1 MARGGPH
8 GYPSAQDV
16 QHTCRDE
23 GCPLKFGTLQVSP
36 RQGVLKE
43 YGLDLPSAIVGRG
56 EGAQIF
62 IDDFSVSRR
71 HARLTIDSGRLLI
84 EDLGSASGTYVDD
97 VKLEPGV
104 RHLVASDAVIR
115 FGDIEAR
122 YVDAETVDVINRIG
136 APAPEPEPEEAKF
149 GIALALTSPAIPV
162 DPGKSVSATLSVVN
176 RGRLVDTVHV
186 TVSDLPIEWYSI
198 DRPEFSLL
206 PGERADI
213 PLALHPPR
221 NADSLAGEYA
231 FTVAVASRE
240 YEDSV
245 SAEGSFQVHP
255 FEAVSLSLA
264 AVRSKR
270 KFAVVAENKGN
281 DVAHYELAGRD
292 DEQAFDYA
300 FEVPSVDLQPG
311 QKTTVGLT
319 VAKKP
324 QWFGPAIPLPFEVVG
339 RSASGAEVTAR
350 GQLATNPPLQK
361 FKLPAIY
368 MMAAL
373 VLLATLATVL
383 IVTDGGGT
391 KKASA
396 EDPYAGVHLC
406 DDANAKAKQ
415 DQKNA
420 QAAQSK
426 PVTSAT
432 VVGPTDGGRPLF
444 GEVDKNGAPFF
455 AQNDPRWGTQE
466 YARSTELPNGR
477 DWCGTTIEQCGCAM
491 TSVSVMLALYGLLD
505 MPDGQ
510 PLSPKT
516 LNDWFN
522 GNARK
527 TDRGWVSRGYIY
539 GDVIW
544 SAANELSGEIA
555 KVNPNARTVRFVST
569 GSGSEE
575 EIKAE
580 LKAGR
585 PVILEVPGHW
595 IAAVGLDGDQI
606 LINDPFYRDRKTL
619 DVYAGK
625 VRSSVHFEPS
635 TDLSAV
641 VITAPADVKFRITD
655 REGRVVATGTGTEL
669 SASDAINQ
677 IPGASVST
685 KKAWRDPTCI
695 EKAPPSDA
703 GTNQITL
710 PGGKDDYK
718 VEIIGTGDQPGA
730 VDIHT
735 YAKDGKSTISTI
747 EGQEGTKADVSYD
760 PNADKPVI
768 NITNNGTPQP
778 TNTPQPGGGSGGGPN
793 DEETPTP
800 GPSVLP
806 SPTVTSTPFVEQR
819 TAMTL
824 PAEPGSTRV
833 EVATN
838 SGFELG
844 DPIRFAPGLPNEEDN
859 IIVGFGSFILAT
871 PLKFAHS
878 PGEPIQRLQRPPG
891 QGPGLPPGVTPPPAT
906 GPLEPPK
913 DITLNCSTVY
923 QASPKQATFICDATI
938 AGAYTTTRWS
948 LNGKVVNDFSG
959 ASSFIYAFPT
969 DSPASIALTVCNQ
982 TLCRSTTH
990 SDRIAFPGA
999 DATAAGNGSTSGGS
1013 GTNAVAPPPPAAGQV
1028 AVVCGTEFPITPDG
1042 QVAQFNCQVNFSG
1055 DYTNISWSAP
1065 GGTPANA
1072 NGTSKEF
1079 TTTIKNSAG
1088 TPPSIKISATVCNF
1102 GVCRTS
1108 QPAEVGIAKTIT
1120 LIESTPADS
1129 VNQGHSLTLM
1139 ARVQGTG
1146 KSVPQGGT
1154 VQFYADGQD
1163 ASHAIGGSATLLT
1176 TGSVA
1181 IAFTT
1186 VDTNS
1191 LTTTAQNGAGIP
1203 HGFIAVYSGG
1213 TNAFG
1218 SQSGFFGDLD
1228 KPPRIITV
1236 LPPIP
1241 DACDSVNNDGDPD
1254 NNGVIDDAVTD
1265 GTCDF
1270 TTPRDLGG
1278 GTILNTLS
1286 ISGDSSVI
1294 QDGAA
1299 NAVVVDPGDVLTVHG
1314 SAGRTDYCPGCI
1326 RQVYIGI
1333 GGYDPSPN
1341 LPTATRIGP
1350 ICSLNGFFP
1359 LAPDGPQFNINIQAP
1374 TTPGIYYIRATT
1386 TLDYFCVGPAVGP
1399 PENSVGRIIV
1409 RQAITTQLELWDD
1422 GAIWP
1427 SAPTTQG
1434 GPPGPDPLA
1443 SPTRHQVT
1451 GISEGQKI
1459 LLRAKVP
1466 AGAVGR
1472 VEFTT
1477 NPPNVLKV
1485 GGSLPSAQVCPEAGF
1500 FDMPAGTADV
1510 TCVPWEA
1517 RVLTDAVTAI
1527 NQPFTV
1533 TARYIDPDPLIA
1545 TDPLDV
1551 QPPFDTNTYNI
1562 RYAATPSSNSV
1573 GMKVLAPASV
1583 TVTSPTTMPV
1593 QMGSDFT
1600 LVADVQSVNSSLGLK
1615 GGGGTVQ
1622 FKAGNNA
1629 FGPPVPVG
1637 SDGKATLTWRA
1648 GIDPGNAACLGAPFN
1663 YPPGYAGGCGGF
1675 PFDTKDDGDRT
1686 VYNNVFAEYITGGDS
1701 LLQSACSG
1709 NNGWQQSNCFETNVD
1724 IDPAGST
1731 VSITSVVTG
1740 SSGSSCDALGG
1751 SGTITA
1757 GQCIT
1762 VTATVTGVP
1771 SFPPTGGTVQF
1782 SASGGSLS
1790 SDSGSIG
1797 STNVTETPPGSGIFT
1812 ASVNFVTGNSGSVMD
1827 TPGSYNL
1834 SAVFQGTSA
1843 LDGSSSA
1850 NYAVTLSKE
1859 AASVVLTLPGGDT
1872 MSAGGNAVAHVVV
1885 TASNTGFVD
1894 NNSATVDL
1902 LDGTTVLMSH
1912 SLTNAENGTFDFAL
1926 RSLPVGTYS
1935 LTARYNGN
1943 NYYLGASSSPALS
1956 LTVDKSTANIS
1967 LSSLTRSLD
1976 RAPTG
1981 SDSVGDQFT
1990 IVGNVNPGISN
2001 PASAGGTI
2009 TLNATIGGVTTALGS
2024 HVLAANDNGSYT
2036 FTLDTSSG
2044 VLLTTSVIS
2053 LTLDYS
2059 GNSVLNAGSSATG
2072 TSLTLGKA
2080 NSTVQV
2086 TAPSSVTIGDS
2097 VSVTVNVTAPGGI
2110 DPSCV
2115 DDVATVGV
2123 DESLCVEVRAGG
2135 SSGTVITRIAVGGT
2149 LSALTTGGSSGTCLD
2164 NATTTPPCNIYVAYS
2179 GNALVNP
2186 GNGSANVSIGQA
2198 TPTITVVATD
2208 VTIGQPTG
2216 VTVTVT
2222 GLPSGISP
2230 NCTGCVNV
2238 TALGITGGSVT
2249 LASNLDWPAAAT
2261 LSYPTG
2267 SGAAAGSCLTVA
2279 GTCRITVAY
2288 GGNTNVKS
2296 GSDSDSFT
2304 ISKITSSV
2312 ALTLNPSGGT
2322 VVLGNSVDVV
2332 AVVTQAGGTA
2342 VPNCTGCL
2350 HFRIGSATG
2359 TQIGGNRD
2367 LTGGTGT
2374 FTLTVSAGTTSGFTS
2389 PGSYT
2394 IFAVYDGTS
2403 TISGAQS
2410 SVGLTVDP
2418 APTTL
2423 TATASQGNQ
2432 AGSAVTL
2439 SAAITS
2445 PYGTTNDIDPGTVQ
2459 FKVNGVNQGSP
2470 VNVNNG
2476 AASLTLTGGTLAPGT
2491 YQITATYSGG
2501 GNYAASADTTDFQI
2515 VVT

>member
-1 MARGGPH
+1 MASGTPG
-8 GYPSAQDV
+8 GYPSPQDV
-16 QHTCRDE
+16 PHTCRDE
-23 GCPLKFGTLQVSP
+23 GCPLKFGTLQVYP

-56 EGAQIF
+56 EGSQIF
-62 IDDFSVSRR
+62 IDDFSISRR
-71 HARLTIDSGRLLI
+71 HARLTIDSGRLLV
-84 EDLGSASGTYVDD
+84 EDLGSVGGTFVDD
-97 VKLEPGV
+97 QKLEPGV
-104 RHLVASDAVIR
+104 RHLVAPDAVLR

-122 YVDAETVDVINRIG
+122 YAAAESVDVASRLSSPTEQEL
-136 APAPEPEPEEAKF
+136 PAEEARF
-149 GIALALTSPAIPV
+149 GVALALTSPAIPV
-162 DPGKSVSATLSVVN
+162 DPGKTVSATLTVVN
-176 RGRLVDTVHV
+176 RGRLVDTVHI
-186 TVSDLPIEWYSI
+186 TVSDLPADWYSL
-198 DRPEFSLL
+198 DRGDLSLL
-206 PGERADI
+206 PGERVDI

-221 NADSLAGEYA
+221 TADSLAGQYS
-231 FTVAVASRE
+231 FTVTVTSRE

-245 SAEGSFQVHP
+245 SAEGSFDVLP
-255 FEAVSLSLA
+255 FEAVSLSFVA
-264 AVRSKR
+264 MRSKG
-270 KFAVVAENKGN
+270 KFTVVAENKGN
-281 DVAHYELAGRD
+281 DVAHYDLEGRD
-292 DEQAFDYA
+292 DEQAFNYA
-300 FEVPSVDLQPG
+300 FEVPSVELQPG
-311 QKTTVGLT
+311 QKATVGLR

-324 QWFGPAIPLPFEVVG
+324 QWFGPAMPLPFEVVG
-339 RSASGAEVTAR
+339 HSASGAEVTAR
-350 GQLATNPPLQK
+350 GQLASNPPLQK
-361 FKLPAIY
+361 FKMPALY
-368 MMAAL
+368 MVAAV

-383 IVTDGGGT
+383 IVTDSGT

-415 DQKNA
+415 DEKNA
-420 QAAQSK
+420 EASQSK

-455 AQNDPRWGTQE
+455 AQNDPRWGAQE

-491 TSVSVMLALYGLLD
+491 TSVSVMLALYGLLG
-505 MPDGQ
+505 MPDGT
-510 PLSPKT
+510 PLSPQT

-527 TDRGWVSRGYIY
+527 TERGWVSRGYIY

-555 KVNPNARTVRFVST
+555 RVNPNARTVRFVST
-569 GSGSEE
+569 GSGSED

-595 IAAVGLDGDQI
+595 IAAVGLDGDTI

-655 REGRVVATGTGTEL
+655 KEGRVVATGTGTEL
-669 SASDAINQ
+669 SASNAINQ

-747 EGQEGTKADVSYD
+747 EGQEGTKAEVAYD

-768 NITNNGTPQP
+768 NITNNGTPQA
-778 TNTPQPGGGSGGGPN
+778 TGTPQPGGGNGGGPN

-800 GPSVLP
+800 GPSVIP
-806 SPTVTSTPFVEQR
+806 SPTATSTPFVEQR

-824 PAEPGSTRV
+824 PAEPGQTRV

-906 GPLEPPK
+906 GPLEPPS
-913 DITLNCSTVY
+913 DITLNCTTQY
-923 QASPKQATFICDATI
+923 QANPKQATFICDATI
-938 AGAYTTTRWS
+938 SGEYTTTRWS
-948 LNGKVVNDFSG
+948 LNGKVVTDFSG

-982 TLCRSTTH
+982 TLCRSTTR
-990 SDRIAFPGA
+990 SDRISFPGA
-999 DATAAGNGSTSGGS
+999 GTTAAGAGGTGGTS
-1013 GTNAVAPPPPAAGQV
+1013 GTNGVAPPPPAGQV
-1028 AVVCGTEFPITPDG
+1028 AVTCGTEFPITPDG

-1055 DYTNISWSAP
+1055 DFTNISWSAP
-1065 GGTPANA
+1065 GGTPANK

-1079 TTTIKNSAG
+1079 TTTIKNSPG
-1088 TPPSIKISATVCNF
+1088 TPPSLKISATVCNF

-1108 QPAEVGIAKTIT
+1108 QPAEVGISKTIT
-1120 LIESTPADS
+1120 LIDSTPIDA
-1129 VNQGHSLTLM
+1129 VNQGHNLTLM

-1163 ASHAIGGSATLLT
+1163 NAHAIGGSATLLT

-1186 VDTNS
+1186 VDTNA
-1191 LTTTAQNGAGIP
+1191 LTTTAQGGAGLP
-1203 HGFIAVYSGG
+1203 HAFIAVYSGG

-1218 SQSGFFGDLD
+1218 SQSGVFGDQD
-1228 KPPRIITV
+1228 HPPRIITV

-1265 GTCDF
+1265 GTCVF

-1278 GTILNTLS
+1278 GTVLNTLS
-1286 ISGDSSVI
+1286 ITGDSTVI

-1314 SAGRTDYCPGCI
+1314 AAGRTDYCPGCI

-1350 ICSLNGFFP
+1350 VCSLNGFFP

-1386 TLDYFCVGPAVGP
+1386 TLDYFCVGPPVGP

-1422 GAIWP
+1422 GALWP
-1427 SAPTTQG
+1427 SAPTSNG

-1443 SPTRHQVT
+1443 NPSRHQVT
-1451 GISEGQKI
+1451 GISEGQKV

-1485 GGSLPSAQVCPEAGF
+1485 GGGLPSAQVCPEAGF
-1500 FDMPAGTADV
+1500 FDMPAGTPDI

-1517 RVLTDAVTAI
+1517 RVITDAVDAI

-1533 TARYIDPDPLIA
+1533 TARYVDPDPLIA

-1551 QPPFDTNTYNI
+1551 QAPFDTNTYNI
-1562 RYAATPSSNSV
+1562 RYAASPSSNNVSL
-1573 GMKVLAPASV
+1573 KVLAPAAV

-1600 LVADVQSVNSSLGLK
+1600 LTADVQSVSATLGLK

-1637 SDGKATLTWRA
+1637 ADGKASITWRA
-1648 GIDPGNAACLGAPFN
+1648 GIDPGNAACLAPPFN
-1663 YPPGYAGGCGGF
+1663 FPLTYTGGCGGA
-1675 PFDTKDDGDRT
+1675 PFDTKDDGDRSL
-1686 VYNNVFAEYITGGDS
+1686 YDDVFAEYITGGDS
-1701 LLQSACSG
+1701 LLQNACSG
-1709 NNGWQQSNCFETNVD
+1709 NNGWQQPNCFETNIN

-1740 SSGSSCDALGG
+1740 SSGSSCDALGTG
-1751 SGTITA
+1751 STITA

-1762 VTATVTGVP
+1762 VRATVTGVP
-1771 SFPPTGGTVQF
+1771 SFPPTGGNVVF
-1782 SASGGSLS
+1782 RAVGGSLL
-1790 SDSGSIG
+1790 SDSGTIG
-1797 STNVTETPPGSGIFT
+1797 NGFVAETAPNSGVFT
-1812 ASVNFVTGNSGSVMD
+1812 ASVNFVTGNSGQPVD
-1827 TPGSYNL
+1827 TPGNYNL
-1834 SAVFQGTSA
+1834 TAQFEGTSA
-1843 LDGSSSA
+1843 LEGATSA
-1850 NYAVTLSKE
+1850 NFAVTIDKE
-1859 AASVVLTLPGGDT
+1859 AASVVLTLPGGAT
-1872 MSAGGNAVAHVVV
+1872 ISAGSTAVAHVVI
-1885 TASNTGFVD
+1885 TASNNGFLD
-1894 NNSATVDL
+1894 NNNATVDL
-1902 LDGTTVLMSH
+1902 LDGATVVASH
-1912 SLTNAENGTFDFAL
+1912 DLANSENGTFDFAL
-1926 RSLPVGTYS
+1926 RSLPVGSYS

-1943 NYYLGASSSPALS
+1943 NYYLANTSSPALP
-1956 LTVDKSTANIS
+1956 LTVDKSTANIT
-1967 LSSLTRSLD
+1967 LTGLGYPANGGD
-1976 RAPTG
+1976 FAPTG
-1981 SDSVGDQFT
+1981 QQSVGDVFVIT
-1990 IVGNVNPGISN
+1990 GNVNPNISN

-2024 HVLAANDNGSYT
+2024 HQLSGSNPNDNGSFQFT
-2036 FTLDTSSG
+2036 FDTSSG
-2044 VLLTTSVIS
+2044 VLLTTQQIS
-2053 LTLDYS
+2053 LSLDYS
-2059 GNSVLNAGSSATG
+2059 GNSVLNSGSTATP
-2072 TSLTLGKA
+2072 TTLTLVKA
-2080 NSTVQV
+2080 DASVQV
-2086 TAPSSVTIGDS
+2086 NAPSSVTIGDT
-2097 VSVTVNVTAPGGI
+2097 VPVTVTVSGAHGI
-2110 DPSCV
+2110 DASCV
-2115 DDVATVGV
+2115 DNPGTAGV

-2135 SSGTVITRIAVGGT
+2135 ASGTVITRIAVGGT
-2149 LSALTTGGSSGTCLD
+2149 ISPLTTGGSSGSCLD
-2164 NATTTPPCNIYVAYS
+2164 NATTTPPCNIYVAYA
-2179 GNALVNP
+2179 GNALVN
-2186 GNGSANVSIGQA
+2186 GNNGSANVSIGQA
-2198 TPTITVVATD
+2198 TPTVTVVATD
-2208 VTIGQPTG
+2208 VTIGQNTS

-2222 GLPSGISP
+2222 GLPNGISP

-2238 TALGITGGSVT
+2238 TALGISGGPVT
-2249 LASNLDWPAAAT
+2249 LASNLDWPAAAS

-2267 SGAAAGSCLTVA
+2267 AGATAGSCLTVA
-2279 GTCRITVAY
+2279 GTCRITVSY

-2296 GSDSDSFT
+2296 DSDDDSFT
-2304 ISKITSSV
+2304 ISKISSSV
-2312 ALTLNPSGGT
+2312 AVTFNPASGSVEVDGSIDLIAT
-2322 VVLGNSVDVV
+2322 VTVSGASP
-2332 AVVTQAGGTA
+2332 A
-2342 VPNCTGCL
+2342 CTGCL
-2350 HFRIGSATG
+2350 QFRLASPTG
-2359 TQIGGNRD
+2359 TAIGTAQDVPASGIVTLART
-2367 LTGGTGT
+2367 TGG
-2374 FTLTVSAGTTSGFTS
+2374 SS
-2389 PGSYT
+2389 PFQVGSY
-2394 IFAVYDGTS
+2394 AVYAVYNGNATVAGS
-2403 TISGAQS
+2403 NSNGS
-2410 SVGLTVDP
+2410 MSV
-2418 APTTL
+2418 AAHPTTIVA
-2423 TATASQGNQ
+2423 TATQAAAAGSPTVLSADITWSGNQ
-2432 AGSAVTL
+2432 NQL
-2439 SAAITS
+2439 
-2445 PYGTTNDIDPGTVQ
+2445 DPGTVQ
-2459 FKVNGVNQGSP
+2459 FKVNGVNQGAP
-2470 VNVNNG
+2470 QNVNNG
-2476 AASLTLTGGTLAPGT
+2476 QATLSVNLPAGT
-2491 YQITATYSGG
+2491 YQITAVYSGG
-2501 GNYAASADTTDFQI
+2501 GDFAGSSDTTDFEII
-2515 VVT
+2515 VHA

>member
-1 MARGGPH
+1 M
-8 GYPSAQDV
+8 
-16 QHTCRDE
+16 
-23 GCPLKFGTLQVSP
+23 KFGTLQVYP

-43 YGLDLPSAIVGRG
+43 YGLDLPSAVLGRG

-62 IDDFSVSRR
+62 IDDFSISRR
-71 HARLTIDSGRLLI
+71 HARLTIDSGRLLV
-84 EDLGSASGTYVDD
+84 EDLGSVGGSYVDD

-104 RHLVASDAVIR
+104 RHLVAPDAVLR
-115 FGDIEAR
+115 FGEIEAR
-122 YVDAETVDVINRIG
+122 YKDAESVDMASRT
-136 APAPEPEPEEAKF
+136 AAAEAQAAADEAKF

-162 DPGKSVSATLSVVN
+162 DPGKSVSATVTVVN
-176 RGRLVDTVHV
+176 RGRLVDTVRIE
-186 TVSDLPIEWYSI
+186 VSDLPADWYSVE
-198 DRPEFSLL
+198 RVEMSLL

-221 NADSLAGEYA
+221 NAEALAGEYA
-231 FTVAVASRE
+231 FTVTVTSRE

-245 SAEGSFQVHP
+245 TADGSFQVHP
-255 FEAVSLSLA
+255 FEAVALSLS
-264 AVRSKR
+264 AVRSRR
-270 KFAVVAENKGN
+270 KFLVVAENKGN
-281 DVAHYELAGRD
+281 DVVHYDLEGRD
-292 DEQAFDYA
+292 DEQAFTYA

-311 QKTTVGLT
+311 QKATVGLT

-339 RSASGAEVTAR
+339 HSASGAEVTAR

-361 FKLPAIY
+361 FKIPVLY
-368 MMAAL
+368 TVAAL
-373 VLLATLATVL
+373 VLLATIATVL

-420 QAAQSK
+420 QAAQAK
-426 PVTSAT
+426 PVSNAT
-432 VVGPTDGGRPLF
+432 VVGPSDAGRPLF

-455 AQNDPRWGTQE
+455 AQNDARWATQE

-522 GNARK
+522 SNARK

-569 GSGSEE
+569 GSGSDDD
-575 EIKAE
+575 IKSE
-580 LKAGR
+580 LRAGR

-595 IAAVGLDGDQI
+595 IAAVGLEGDTI

-641 VITAPADVKFRITD
+641 VITAPSDVKFKITD
-655 REGRVVATGTGTEL
+655 KDGRVVATGTGTEL
-669 SASDAINQ
+669 SASNAINQ

-768 NITNNGTPQP
+768 NITSNGTPQP
-778 TNTPQPGGGSGGGPN
+778 SGTPSPAGGEGGGAN

-824 PAEPGSTRV
+824 PAEPGQTRV

-859 IIVGFGSFILAT
+859 IIVGFGSFILAS
-871 PLKFAHS
+871 PLKFSHS

-923 QASPKQATFICDATI
+923 QATPKQATFVCDATI
-938 AGAYTTTRWS
+938 DGAYTTTRWS
-948 LNGKVVNDFSG
+948 LNGKVVTDFSG

-982 TLCRSTTH
+982 TLCRSTTK
-990 SDRIAFPGA
+990 SERIAFPGS
-999 DATAAGNGSTSGGS
+999 DATAAGNGGTTGGTGS
-1013 GTNAVAPPPPAAGQV
+1013 PNVIPPPAAGQV

-1065 GGTPANA
+1065 GGTPANK

-1079 TTTIKNSAG
+1079 TTSIKNTPG
-1088 TPPSIKISATVCNF
+1088 TPPSLKISATVCNF

-1120 LIESTPADS
+1120 LIDSTPVNE

-1163 ASHAIGGSATLLT
+1163 NAHAIGGSATLLT

-1191 LTTTAQNGAGIP
+1191 LTTTAQGGPGLP

-1218 SQSGFFGDLD
+1218 SQSGVFGDTE

-1241 DACDSVNNDGDPD
+1241 DACDSINNDGDP
-1254 NNGVIDDAVTD
+1254 NNDGVIDDAVTD
-1265 GTCDF
+1265 GTCVF

-1286 ISGDSSVI
+1286 ISGDSSVL
-1294 QDGAA
+1294 QDGAP
-1299 NAVVVDPGDVLTVHG
+1299 NAVVVDPGDTLTVHG

-1333 GGYDPSPN
+1333 GGYDPTPN
-1341 LPTATRIGP
+1341 LATATRIGP

-1386 TLDYFCVGPAVGP
+1386 TLDYFCVGPTVGP

-1409 RQAITTQLELWDD
+1409 RQAITTQVELWDD
-1422 GAIWP
+1422 GALWP
-1427 SAPTTQG
+1427 SPPTVNG

-1472 VEFTT
+1472 VEFST
-1477 NPPNVLKV
+1477 NPPNVLRV
-1485 GGSLPSAQVCPEAGF
+1485 GGSVPSAQVCPEAGF
-1500 FDMPAGTADV
+1500 FDMPAGTPDI

-1517 RVLTDAVTAI
+1517 RVITDAVDAI

-1533 TARYIDPDPLIA
+1533 TARYVDPDPLIA

-1573 GMKVLAPASV
+1573 GMKVLAPAAV

-1593 QMGSDFT
+1593 PMGSDFT
-1600 LVADVQSVNSSLGLK
+1600 LTADVESVSSSLGLK

-1629 FGPPVPVG
+1629 VGPPVPVG
-1637 SDGKATLTWRA
+1637 ADGKASLTWRA
-1648 GIDPGNAACLGAPFN
+1648 GVN
-1663 YPPGYAGGCGGF
+1663 PPTCTPVPCGGF
-1675 PFDTKDDGDRT
+1675 PFDTKDDGNRST
-1686 VYNNVFAEYITGGDS
+1686 YNNVFAEYITGGTS
-1701 LLQSACSG
+1701 LLQNACSG
-1709 NNGWQQSNCFETNVD
+1709 TNGWQQNNCFETNVD
-1724 IDPAGST
+1724 IDPAAAT
-1731 VSITSVVTG
+1731 VSITRLVTG
-1740 SSGSSCDALGG
+1740 SSGSSCDGLGA
-1751 SGTITA
+1751 SSPVTA

-1771 SFPPTGGTVQF
+1771 DFPPTGGNVIF
-1782 SASGGSLS
+1782 RAVGGSLL
-1790 SDSGSIG
+1790 SDSGTIG
-1797 STNVTETPPGSGIFT
+1797 NGFVTETPVGSGIFI
-1812 ASVNFVTGNSGSVMD
+1812 ASVNFVTGNAGSPMD

-1834 SAVFQGTSA
+1834 TAAFQGTSA
-1843 LDGSSSA
+1843 LDAATSS
-1850 NYAVTLSKE
+1850 NFAVTVDKE
-1859 AASVVLTLPGGDT
+1859 AASVTLTLPGGST
-1872 MSAGGNAVAHVVV
+1872 LSAGGTGTAHVVI
-1885 TASNTGFVD
+1885 TSSNSGFLD
-1894 NNSATVDL
+1894 NNNATVDL
-1902 LDGTTVLMSH
+1902 LDGTTVLLSH
-1912 SLTNAENGTFDFAL
+1912 NLTNAEAGTFDFQL
-1926 RSLPVGTYS
+1926 SSVPVGTYS

-1943 NYYLGASSSPALS
+1943 NYYTAATSSPALPLTINKSNATIS
-1956 LTVDKSTANIS
+1956 LTN
-1967 LSSLTRSLD
+1967 LTRTTD
-1976 RAPTG
+1976 AAPNG
-1981 SDSVGDQFT
+1981 DSVGDHFT
-1990 IVGNVNPGISN
+1990 IRANVNSGQSPS
-2001 PASAGGTI
+2001 AAGGLI
-2009 TLNATIGGVTTALGS
+2009 TLKATILGVTTTLATYTLVGS
-2024 HVLAANDNGSYT
+2024 DNGQHT
-2036 FTLDTSSG
+2036 FSLDTSSG
-2044 VLLTTSVIS
+2044 VLLTTDPIS
-2053 LTLDYS
+2053 LSIDYG
-2059 GNSVLNAGSSATG
+2059 GNSVLNAISLPTPVN
-2072 TSLTLGKA
+2072 LTLAKG
-2080 NSTVQV
+2080 NVNVSVN
-2086 TAPSSVTIGDS
+2086 APSSVVIGSQITTTVTITGPAGITVDCP
-2097 VSVTVNVTAPGGI
+2097 VSTPN
-2110 DPSCV
+2110 CV
-2115 DDVATVGV
+2115 D
-2123 DESLCVEVRAGG
+2123 LRIGG
-2135 SSGTVITRIAVGGT
+2135 SGGTLLTSIAVGGSFNP
-2149 LSALTTGGSSGTCLD
+2149 LSTGGASGTCLD
-2164 NATTTPPCNIYVAYS
+2164 NATTTPPCNIYVAYG
-2179 GNALVNP
+2179 GNTLLNA
-2186 GNGSANVSIGQA
+2186 GSGSANVSINKA
-2198 TPTITVVATD
+2198 TPTVTAIMTD
-2208 VTIGQPTG
+2208 VTIGASAG
-2216 VTVTVT
+2216 LTVSIT
-2222 GLPSGISP
+2222 GLPAGISP
-2230 NCTGCVNV
+2230 NCTGCV
-2238 TALGITGGSVT
+2238 TISAQGLTGGSVT
-2249 LASNLDWPAAAT
+2249 LFSNLDWPSAAT
-2261 LSYPTG
+2261 ASLVTG
-2267 SGAAAGSCLTVA
+2267 PGATAGTCLTVA
-2279 GTCRITVAY
+2279 GTCSVTVQY
-2288 GGNTNVKS
+2288 TGNANVNS
-2296 GSDSDSFT
+2296 GSDSDRFT
-2304 ISKITSSV
+2304 ISKVASST
-2312 ALTLNPSGGT
+2312 ALTFNPNVTTLELGQST
-2322 VVLGNSVDVV
+2322 VV
-2332 AVVTQAGGTA
+2332 TA
-2342 VPNCTGCL
+2342 
-2350 HFRIGSATG
+2350 
-2359 TQIGGNRD
+2359 
-2367 LTGGTGT
+2367 
-2374 FTLTVSAGTTSGFTS
+2374 TVSAGAGSAPNCTTCVRFYADSVAPNNLAATANLSGGTATFTLQAGNGKFTNVGNYTLIAVYDQDATTSGSQTS
-2389 PGSYT
+2389 VAITITRVSTSITAGASSPAAGKLNVSATISASCTSCNFGGSVRWYLSTDLVNEIASDSNVSSGSASANGINLAAGNYT
-2394 IFAVYDGTS
+2394 IIAVYTGS
-2403 TISGAQS
+2403 T
-2410 SVGLTVDP
+2410 T
-2418 APTTL
+2418 
-2423 TATASQGNQ
+2423 
-2432 AGSAVTL
+2432 
-2439 SAAITS
+2439 
-2445 PYGTTNDIDPGTVQ
+2445 
-2459 FKVNGVNQGSP
+2459 FQGSTSSSI
-2470 VNVNNG
+2470 N
-2476 AASLTLTGGTLAPGT
+2476 
-2491 YQITATYSGG
+2491 IT
-2501 GNYAASADTTDFQI
+2501 
-2515 VVT
+2515 VT